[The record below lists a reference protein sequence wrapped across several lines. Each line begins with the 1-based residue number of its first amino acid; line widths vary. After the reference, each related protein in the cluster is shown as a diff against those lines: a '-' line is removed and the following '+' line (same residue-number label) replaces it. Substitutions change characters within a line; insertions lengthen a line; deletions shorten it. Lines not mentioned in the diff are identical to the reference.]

1 MFDLG
6 TQELIVIFIV
16 AFLVFGPKKLPEL
29 GRTLGK
35 GIRELK
41 SAMRGVKESL
51 EEASE
56 EVTEEIKIVKS
67 DVENAIDKGINSQF
81 TFTGEKKDVLKK
93 SGTDQDK
100 SSAENDQ
107 EESSAGEKE
116 KEKTESDRDG

>member
-41 SAMRGVKESL
+41 AAMQGVKESMDAAEDNVTGEFKDVKSSL
-51 EEASE
+51 EDSVYKSLETHLSDSGDSKESAGSSDDSKPAGTEGTDKAPKEAS
-56 EVTEEIKIVKS
+56 
-67 DVENAIDKGINSQF
+67 DKD
-81 TFTGEKKDVLKK
+81 E
-93 SGTDQDK
+93 
-100 SSAENDQ
+100 
-107 EESSAGEKE
+107 
-116 KEKTESDRDG
+116 

>member
-35 GIRELK
+35 GLRELK

-51 EEASE
+51 EEATE
-56 EVTEEIKIVKS
+56 EVTEEIKIAKS
-67 DVENAIDKGINSQF
+67 DVENAVNKGIDSQF
-81 TFTGEKKDVLKK
+81 TFTGEKKDELKK

-100 SSAENDQ
+100 SSADNDQ
-107 EESSAGEKE
+107 EESSAGEEE
-116 KEKTESDRDG
+116 KEKTESDKDG

>member
-41 SAMRGVKESL
+41 SAMRGVKDSL
-51 EEASE
+51 EEAGG
-56 EVTEEIKIVKS
+56 EVTEEIKIAKS
-67 DVENAIDKGINSQF
+67 DLEDAVNKGIDSEF
-81 TFTGEKKDVLKK
+81 SFPGDKKDELKE
-93 SGTDQDK
+93 SGKDQDL
-100 SSAENDQ
+100 SAADNDR
-107 EESSAGEKE
+107 EISPAEDEE
-116 KEKTESDRDG
+116 KEKTEADKDG

>member
-41 SAMRGVKESL
+41 SALRGVKESL

-56 EVTEEIKIVKS
+56 EVTEEIKIAKS
-67 DVENAIDKGINSQF
+67 DVESAINKGIDSQF
-81 TFTGEKKDVLKK
+81 TFTGKKKDVLKE

-100 SSAENDQ
+100 SSAENGQ
-107 EESSAGEKE
+107 EESSAGEEE
-116 KEKTESDRDG
+116 KEKTEPDRDE

>member
-35 GIRELK
+35 GLRELK

-56 EVTEEIKIVKS
+56 EVSEEIKIAKS
-67 DVENAIDKGINSQF
+67 DVENAMNKGVDSQF
-81 TFTGEKKDVLKK
+81 TFTGEKKDELKK
-93 SGTDQDK
+93 SGTDQDM
-100 SSAENDQ
+100 SAADNDQ
-107 EESSAGEKE
+107 KKSPAGEEE
-116 KEKTESDRDG
+116 KEKTEADRDE

>member
-35 GIRELK
+35 GLRELK

-51 EEASE
+51 EEAGE
-56 EVTEEIKIVKS
+56 EVTEEIKIAKS

-81 TFTGEKKDVLKK
+81 TFTGEKEDKLKK
-93 SGTDQDK
+93 SGTDRDK
-100 SSAENDQ
+100 SSADNDQ
-107 EESSAGEKE
+107 KKSPAGEEE
-116 KEKTESDRDG
+116 KEKTEADRDE

>member
-100 SSAENDQ
+100 SSAENGQ

>member
-81 TFTGEKKDVLKK
+81 TFTGEKKDVLKE

-100 SSAENDQ
+100 SSAKNDQ

-116 KEKTESDRDG
+116 KENQ

>member
-51 EEASE
+51 EEAGE
-56 EVTEEIKIVKS
+56 EVTEEIKIAKS
-67 DVENAIDKGINSQF
+67 DVESAINTGIDSQF
-81 TFTGEKKDVLKK
+81 TFTGEKEDKLKK

-100 SSAENDQ
+100 SSADNDQ
-107 EESSAGEKE
+107 EESSAGEEE
-116 KEKTESDRDG
+116 KEKTESDKDG

>member
-41 SAMRGVKESL
+41 SAMRGVKESM
-51 EEASE
+51 EEAGE
-56 EVTEEIKIVKS
+56 EVSEEIKIAKS
-67 DVENAIDKGINSQF
+67 DLEDAVNKGIDSQF
-81 TFTGEKKDVLKK
+81 TFPGEKKDKLKE
-93 SGTDQDK
+93 SGKDQDM
-100 SSAENDQ
+100 SAADNVQ
-107 EESSAGEKE
+107 EESPAGDEE
-116 KEKTESDRDG
+116 KEKTEADRDG